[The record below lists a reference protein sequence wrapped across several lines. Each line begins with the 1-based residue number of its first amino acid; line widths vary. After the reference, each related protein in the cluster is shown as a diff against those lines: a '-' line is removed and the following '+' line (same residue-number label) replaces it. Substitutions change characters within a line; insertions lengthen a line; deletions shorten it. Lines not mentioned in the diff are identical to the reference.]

1 MLLAGKVVMPMESK
15 KKITAEARHLLGSV
29 QYANKNIERINRLL
43 EVIRSRAEKV
53 TTSYSDAPGGGHD
66 PDSRSKT
73 YDKLVDTE
81 RKYQEAVRQWCD
93 AITQV
98 QVVINWLD
106 DYNDRSVLEHRYINC
121 EDWLTISF
129 HLNYSVQHLYHIH
142 GRALYR
148 LAILLK
154 DKRK

>member
-1 MLLAGKVVMPMESK
+1 MVVMPMDSK
-15 KKITAEARHLLGSV
+15 KKITAEARHLLNSV
-29 QYANKNIERINRLL
+29 HYANKSIERINNLL
-43 EVIRSRAEKV
+43 AVIRSRAEKV

-66 PDSRSKT
+66 PDSRAKT

-81 RKYQEAVRQWCD
+81 RQQQEAIRQWCD
-93 AITQV
+93 AIAQV

-129 HLNYSVQHLYHIH
+129 QLNYSVQHLYFIH

-154 DKRK
+154 NNKRK

>member
-1 MLLAGKVVMPMESK
+1 MIEVDSK
-15 KKITAEARHLLGSV
+15 GKITAEARHLLNSV
-29 QYANKNIERINRLL
+29 KYANDSIKRINNLL
-43 EVIRSRAEKV
+43 KELRSQAEKM
-53 TTSYSDAPGGGHD
+53 TTSYSDMPSGSHN
-66 PDSRSKT
+66 PDSRANT
-73 YDKLVDTE
+73 IAKLVDTE
-81 RKYQEAVRQWCD
+81 RKQQEAIRQWCD

-98 QVVINWLD
+98 QIVIGWLD

-121 EDWLTISF
+121 EDWITISF
-129 HLNYSVQHLYHIH
+129 HLNYSVQHLYYIH

>member
-1 MLLAGKVVMPMESK
+1 MVVMPMESK
-15 KKITAEARHLLGSV
+15 KKITAEARHLLNSV
-29 QYANKNIERINRLL
+29 QYANKSIERINNLL
-43 EVIRSRAEKV
+43 AVIRSRAEKV

-66 PDSRSKT
+66 PDSRAKT

-81 RKYQEAVRQWCD
+81 RQQQEAIRQWCD
-93 AITQV
+93 AIAQV

-129 HLNYSVQHLYHIH
+129 QLNYSVQHLYFIH

-148 LAILLK
+148 LAMLLK
-154 DKRK
+154 NNKRK

>member
-1 MLLAGKVVMPMESK
+1 MDSK
-15 KKITAEARHLLGSV
+15 KKITAEARHLLNSV
-29 QYANKNIERINRLL
+29 HYANKSIERINNLL
-43 EVIRSRAEKV
+43 AVIRSRAEKV

-66 PDSRSKT
+66 PDSRAKT

-81 RKYQEAVRQWCD
+81 RQQQEAIRQWCD
-93 AITQV
+93 AIAQV

-129 HLNYSVQHLYHIH
+129 RLNYSVQHLYFIH

-148 LAILLK
+148 LAMLLK
-154 DKRK
+154 NNKRK

>member
-1 MLLAGKVVMPMESK
+1 MPMDSK
-15 KKITAEARHLLGSV
+15 KKITAEARHLLNSV
-29 QYANKNIERINRLL
+29 HYANKSIERINNLL
-43 EVIRSRAEKV
+43 QVIRSRAEKV

-66 PDSRSKT
+66 PDSRAKT

-81 RKYQEAVRQWCD
+81 RQQQEAIRQWCD
-93 AITQV
+93 AIAQV

-129 HLNYSVQHLYHIH
+129 QLNYSVQHLYFIH

-148 LAILLK
+148 LAMLLK
-154 DKRK
+154 DNKRK

>member
-1 MLLAGKVVMPMESK
+1 MLFVSAVVMPMGRKSK
-15 KKITAEARHLLGSV
+15 VTEEVRRMLGSV
-29 QYANKNIERINRLL
+29 KYANNNIERIGKLI

-81 RKYQEAVRQWCD
+81 RKYQEAVRQWCG

-129 HLNYSVQHLYHIH
+129 HLNYSVQHLYYIH

>member
-1 MLLAGKVVMPMESK
+1 MVVDSS
-15 KKITAEARHLLGSV
+15 KKITAEARHLLNSV
-29 QYANKNIERINRLL
+29 KYANDNIKRINNLL
-43 EVIRSRAEKV
+43 KELRSRAEKV
-53 TTSYSDAPGGGHD
+53 TTTYSDMPGGGHN
-66 PDSRSKT
+66 PDSRADT
-73 YDKLVDTE
+73 IAKLVDTE
-81 RKYQEAVRQWCD
+81 RKQQELIHQWCD

-98 QVVINWLD
+98 QIVIGWLD

-121 EDWLTISF
+121 EDWITISF
-129 HLNYSVQHLYHIH
+129 HLNYSVQHLYYIH

>member
-1 MLLAGKVVMPMESK
+1 MPMETK
-15 KKITAEARHLLGSV
+15 KKITAEARHLLSSV
-29 QYANKNIERINRLL
+29 QYANKNIARINNLMA
-43 EVIRSRAEKV
+43 VIRSRAEKV
-53 TTSYSDAPGGGHD
+53 TTSYSDAPGGGHN
-66 PDSRSKT
+66 PDSRADT
-73 YDKLVDTE
+73 IAKLVDLE
-81 RKYQEAVRQWCD
+81 RNQQEAIRKWCD
-93 AITQV
+93 AINQV

-129 HLNYSVQHLYHIH
+129 HLNYSVQHLYYIH

>member
-1 MLLAGKVVMPMESK
+1 MVVMPMESN
-15 KKITAEARHLLGSV
+15 KKITAEARRLLNSV
-29 QYANKNIERINRLL
+29 AYANKSIERINNLL
-43 EVIRSRAEKV
+43 EVIRSRAEKM
-53 TTSYSDAPGGGHD
+53 TTSYSDMPSGGHN
-66 PDSRSKT
+66 PDSRADT
-73 YDKLVDTE
+73 IAKLVDTE
-81 RKYQEAVRQWCD
+81 RKQQEAIRQWCD

-98 QVVINWLD
+98 QIVIGWLD

-121 EDWLTISF
+121 EDWITISF
-129 HLNYSVQHLYHIH
+129 HLNYSVQHLYYIH

>member
-1 MLLAGKVVMPMESK
+1 MESK
-15 KKITAEARHLLGSV
+15 KKITAEARHLLNSV
-29 QYANKNIERINRLL
+29 QYANKSIERINNLL
-43 EVIRSRAEKV
+43 AVIRSRAEKV

-66 PDSRSKT
+66 PDSRAKT

-81 RKYQEAVRQWCD
+81 RQQQEAIRQWCD
-93 AITQV
+93 AIAQV

-129 HLNYSVQHLYHIH
+129 QLNYSVQHLYFIH

-148 LAILLK
+148 LAMLLK
-154 DKRK
+154 NDKRK

>member
-1 MLLAGKVVMPMESK
+1 MDSK
-15 KKITAEARHLLGSV
+15 KKITAEARHLLNSV
-29 QYANKNIERINRLL
+29 QYANKSIERINNLL
-43 EVIRSRAEKV
+43 AVIRSRAEKV

-66 PDSRSKT
+66 PDSRAKT

-81 RKYQEAVRQWCD
+81 RQQQEAIRQWCD
-93 AITQV
+93 AIAQV

-129 HLNYSVQHLYHIH
+129 QLNYSVQHLYFIH

-148 LAILLK
+148 LAMLLK
-154 DKRK
+154 NNKRK

>member
-1 MLLAGKVVMPMESK
+1 METK
-15 KKITAEARHLLGSV
+15 KKITAEARHLLSSV
-29 QYANKNIERINRLL
+29 QYANKNIARINNLMA
-43 EVIRSRAEKV
+43 VIRSRAEKV
-53 TTSYSDAPGGGHD
+53 TTSYSDAPGGGHN
-66 PDSRSKT
+66 PDSRADT
-73 YDKLVDTE
+73 IAKLVDLD
-81 RKYQEAVRQWCD
+81 RNQQEAIRQWCD
-93 AITQV
+93 AINQV

>member
-1 MLLAGKVVMPMESK
+1 MDSK
-15 KKITAEARHLLGSV
+15 KKITAEARRLLNSV
-29 QYANKNIERINRLL
+29 QYANKSIERINNLL
-43 EVIRSRAEKV
+43 AVIRSRAEKV

-66 PDSRSKT
+66 PDSRAKT

-81 RKYQEAVRQWCD
+81 RQQQEAIRQWCD
-93 AITQV
+93 AIAQV

-129 HLNYSVQHLYHIH
+129 QLNYSVQHLYFIH

-148 LAILLK
+148 LAMLLK
-154 DKRK
+154 NNKRK